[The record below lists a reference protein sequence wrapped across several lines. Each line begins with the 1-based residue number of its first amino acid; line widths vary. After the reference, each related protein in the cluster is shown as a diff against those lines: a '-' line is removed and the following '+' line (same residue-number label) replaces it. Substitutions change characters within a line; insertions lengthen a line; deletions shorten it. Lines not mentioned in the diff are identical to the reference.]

1 MRRRGGTAGR
11 RRGAASR
18 RNYDIEKKRRKIER
32 KLRRQEMKEDGTI
45 KEAVQVILEA
55 LPYVG
60 GWILKIGLVCMFAF
74 VYVWFFGQK
83 VSMVGDSMK
92 PVLSNGDMVLV
103 NRLVYN
109 AMTPRRWD
117 VVVFKTRGDKNSH
130 YYIKRIV
137 GLPGESVEIIENS
150 IFIDGERLE
159 EDYDT
164 SDITDVGVAAD
175 KVELGENEYFVLGD
189 DRENSK
195 DSRSADVGNV
205 RRIDIYGKAWFV
217 SSPLKRAG
225 FIR

>member
-32 KLRRQEMKEDGTI
+32 KLRRQEMKEDDTI

-109 AMTPRRWD
+109 AMTPRRGD
-117 VVVFKTRGDKNSH
+117 VVVFKPRGDKNSH

-205 RRIDIYGKAWFV
+205 RRIDI
-217 SSPLKRAG
+217 
-225 FIR
+225 

>member
-1 MRRRGGTAGR
+1 
-11 RRGAASR
+11 
-18 RNYDIEKKRRKIER
+18 
-32 KLRRQEMKEDGTI
+32 MKEDGTI

-92 PVLSNGDMVLV
+92 PVISNGDMVLV

-109 AMTPRRWD
+109 AMTPRRGD
-117 VVVFKTRGDKNSH
+117 VVVFKPRGDKNSH

>member
-109 AMTPRRWD
+109 AMTPRRGCGC
-117 VVVFKTRGDKNSH
+117 V
-130 YYIKRIV
+130 
-137 GLPGESVEIIENS
+137 
-150 IFIDGERLE
+150 
-159 EDYDT
+159 
-164 SDITDVGVAAD
+164 
-175 KVELGENEYFVLGD
+175 
-189 DRENSK
+189 
-195 DSRSADVGNV
+195 
-205 RRIDIYGKAWFV
+205 
-217 SSPLKRAG
+217 
-225 FIR
+225 